1 MAFISLRS
9 ALSRVRLHPIENA
22 LSTRLRHSQVLNGCP
37 VLRQASFDC
46 MVDSFSTCS
55 PIRAIRVQCRWRCAK
70 CPQPRRSPVAHVC
83 RLTSSSA
90 HHASLLSM
98 TLHADPSLCT
108 LCCEAPEMLSFVSC
122 LIVVCCGAG
131 GLADSRIELPSNERW
146 IADKILNGPLD
157 FRRAPAPV
165 CCIVACATHLGR
177 PGRRAKSP
185 LRHTGSPS
193 AVCARPNCVCE
204 RF

>member
-22 LSTRLRHSQVLNGCP
+22 LSTRLRHSQALNGCP

-193 AVCARPNCVCE
+193 AVCARPHCVRE
-204 RF
+204 RL

>member
-1 MAFISLRS
+1 MSLRRACLKWTSTAILNPPRTDRLGSVQGGEEMAFISLRS

-37 VLRQASFDC
+37 VFRQASFDC

-70 CPQPRRSPVAHVC
+70 CPQPRRSQVAHVC

-108 LCCEAPEMLSFVSC
+108 LCCEAPEMLSF
-122 LIVVCCGAG
+122 
-131 GLADSRIELPSNERW
+131 
-146 IADKILNGPLD
+146 
-157 FRRAPAPV
+157 
-165 CCIVACATHLGR
+165 
-177 PGRRAKSP
+177 
-185 LRHTGSPS
+185 GS
-193 AVCARPNCVCE
+193 
-204 RF
+204 